1 MQNVMKTFVASA
13 SELQS
18 SDLYMTIKATQFTV
32 PSANLNGVRCTIGFM
47 DEIVEHQ
54 DKYIGLPLCADTV
67 NLVKGRYQKL
77 GHCYDPKTGIFS
89 SSIIGSFYR
98 FEKEELDNGEMALVG
113 YARVMKRN
121 KRVCKAIGE
130 LFAEGALKFSFEIS
144 CGSYEVLD
152 DDTILIDAADNNF
165 IEGMCIVSFPAC
177 PEAVALDLVA
187 EINSIGKEADNMTD
201 VIETVEI
208 AEEEQVEEAVDASEA
223 VNGDDNIELA
233 TSTETAE
240 VIVTTEHFE
249 REETRA
255 FDTQTGTEVTEV
267 LTREQRVRE
276 VVPEATI
283 AVGSEDAVANAE
295 EAQVVPEQAQVASEA
310 IHDATEVHQ
319 EPAEPVQ
326 EVAEVAEPVQEP
338 IEAVVEQTAA
348 AAPENVYAQAFAE
361 LQEIVAALR
370 TEIESLR
377 QSATVIAEKNDDN
390 AMVNPFISEI
400 STPVK
405 YSLLDKVEKS
415 STAYSLLD
423 RA

>member
-77 GHCYDPKTGIFS
+77 GHCYDPKTGVFS

-144 CGSYEVLD
+144 CGSYEILD
-152 DDTILIDAADNNF
+152 DDTILIDVADNNF

-208 AEEEQVEEAVDASEA
+208 AEEEQVEEAVDTSDTA
-223 VNGDDNIELA
+223 NGDDSVELA
-233 TSTETAE
+233 ASTETAE

-267 LTREQRVRE
+267 LMREQRVRE

-295 EAQVVPEQAQVASEA
+295 EAQIASEV
-310 IHDATEVHQ
+310 IQDATEVHQ

-326 EVAEVAEPVQEP
+326 EVAEVNEPVQEP
-338 IEAVVEQTAA
+338 IDAVVEQTAIT
-348 AAPENVYAQAFAE
+348 APENGYAQAFAE
-361 LQEIVAALR
+361 LQETVAALR
-370 TEIESLR
+370 AEIESLR

-390 AMVNPFISEI
+390 TMVNPFISEI

>member
-77 GHCYDPKTGIFS
+77 GHCYDPKTGVFS

-144 CGSYEVLD
+144 CGSYEILD
-152 DDTILIDAADNNF
+152 DDTILIDVADNNF

-208 AEEEQVEEAVDASEA
+208 AEEEQVEEAVDTSDTA
-223 VNGDDNIELA
+223 NGDDSVELA
-233 TSTETAE
+233 ASTETAE

-267 LTREQRVRE
+267 LMREQRVRE

-295 EAQVVPEQAQVASEA
+295 EAQIASEV
-310 IHDATEVHQ
+310 IQDATEVHQ

-326 EVAEVAEPVQEP
+326 EVAEVTEPVQEP
-338 IEAVVEQTAA
+338 IDAVVEQTAIT
-348 AAPENVYAQAFAE
+348 APENGYAQAFAE
-361 LQEIVAALR
+361 LQETVAALR
-370 TEIESLR
+370 AEIESLR

-390 AMVNPFISEI
+390 TMVNPFISEI

>member
-1 MQNVMKTFVASA
+1 
-13 SELQS
+13 
-18 SDLYMTIKATQFTV
+18 
-32 PSANLNGVRCTIGFM
+32 M

-77 GHCYDPKTGIFS
+77 GHCYDPKTGVFS

-208 AEEEQVEEAVDASEA
+208 AEEE
-223 VNGDDNIELA
+223 
-233 TSTETAE
+233 
-240 VIVTTEHFE
+240 
-249 REETRA
+249 
-255 FDTQTGTEVTEV
+255 
-267 LTREQRVRE
+267 
-276 VVPEATI
+276 
-283 AVGSEDAVANAE
+283 
-295 EAQVVPEQAQVASEA
+295 
-310 IHDATEVHQ
+310 
-319 EPAEPVQ
+319 
-326 EVAEVAEPVQEP
+326 
-338 IEAVVEQTAA
+338 
-348 AAPENVYAQAFAE
+348 
-361 LQEIVAALR
+361 
-370 TEIESLR
+370 
-377 QSATVIAEKNDDN
+377 
-390 AMVNPFISEI
+390 
-400 STPVK
+400 
-405 YSLLDKVEKS
+405 
-415 STAYSLLD
+415 
-423 RA
+423 